1 MRQQTT
7 KQGKKYK
14 AKLILLVSG
23 GIIGALL
30 LGGWGAFRM
39 LVSAQD
45 VELLDE
51 TLPAATIIY
60 DREGSEATRISFNR
74 IEEIGY
80 ADIPQSLIAAIAAV
94 EDRRFWE
101 HDGFDLKA
109 TGRALAANLGAGGK
123 VQGGST
129 ITQQLA
135 KNVFLSHEKTWSR
148 KWDELLLA
156 RKIEESYSKQDIME
170 MYLNRIY
177 FGEGAWGIKRA
188 AYVYF
193 GKEPSALTVAES
205 ALLAGLVKAPSAL
218 TPYKH
223 LDKATARRN
232 VVLALMREQNL
243 ITEEVY
249 AQAILEPIKLLAEKP
264 SRTGDIQYR
273 YYVDELIR
281 EAMAEYGLSENEV
294 LEGGLRIYTELDPR
308 MQQAA
313 EQTYAKEELF
323 PPSADDQL
331 LQSASVLVDPR
342 DGGIRALVGGRG
354 DQPFRGFNRATQ
366 LQRQP
371 GSAIKPL
378 VVYAPALERGFRPED
393 TVLDAPI
400 QIDGYSPGNADG
412 RFHGEVTLFEALV
425 QSYNVPAVKLLHEI
439 GVAEGAEAAER
450 FGISLDA
457 SDRTLAMAL
466 GGLQHGV
473 SPLQMAAAYSV
484 FASDGVRKEAHT
496 IRRIESAQGELLAEY
511 AGDEGVQVLEPA
523 IAQTMNAMLQGVV
536 TDGTGADAALDGRTM
551 AAKSGTT
558 QMPGTSGYGAR
569 DNWFVGYTPQL
580 VGAVWLGYDQSDQN
594 HYLQTSSKAAGVV
607 LKAMMDEALKGE
619 PVMKFPAELSLMA
632 AIPKKNEQDNKNKD
646 GKTSGKGQSEK
657 SDKPDKGKKGKQDKE
672 KEKKDKGQTNKEK
685 NEKEKKNKD
694 RKNKEEKTKKS
705 KNDIQDNKKKDEEKL
720 KDALRDKFND
730 EYRERD
736 RKRKERE
743 QQRN

>member
-1 MRQQTT
+1 MKKQMKNKRQN
-7 KQGKKYK
+7 YK
-14 AKLILLVSG
+14 LKLVLLGSG
-23 GIIGALL
+23 ICLGVML

-39 LVSAQD
+39 LVNAQD
-45 VELLDE
+45 VKLLDE

-60 DREGSEATRISFNR
+60 DREGAEATRISFNK

-80 ADIPQSLIAAIAAV
+80 EDMPQSIIDAAVAV

-101 HDGFDLKA
+101 HDGLDLRA
-109 TGRALAANLGAGGK
+109 AGRAMAANLGAGGK

-148 KWDELLLA
+148 KWNELLLA
-156 RKIEESYSKQDIME
+156 MKVEENYSKQDIME

-193 GKEPSALTVAES
+193 GKEPSELTVAES

-218 TPYKH
+218 APYKH
-223 LDKATARRN
+223 PDKAKARRN
-232 VVLALMREQNL
+232 VVLGLMKEQSL
-243 ITEEVY
+243 ITPEIY
-249 AQAILEPIKLLAEKP
+249 AQAIEEPIKLLESKP
-264 SRTGDIQYR
+264 TRTGDIQYR

-281 EAMAEYGLSENEV
+281 EAMTTYGLSENEV

-323 PPSADDQL
+323 PPSAKDQL
-331 LQSASVLVDPR
+331 LQSGSVLVDPR
-342 DGGIRALVGGRG
+342 SGGVRAIVGGRG
-354 DQPFRGFNRATQ
+354 EQPFRGFNRATQ

-371 GSAIKPL
+371 GSAMKPL
-378 VVYAPALERGFRPED
+378 AVYAPALEQGYLPGD
-393 TVLDAPI
+393 TLLDEPI
-400 QIDGYSPGNADG
+400 SINGYAPGNADG
-412 RFHGEVTLFEALV
+412 RFHGKVTLYEALA

-439 GVAEGAEAAER
+439 GVDKGADSAIR
-450 FGISLDA
+450 FGIPLGE

-473 SPLQMAAAYSV
+473 SPLQLAAAYSV
-484 FASDGVRKEAHT
+484 FANNGIQQQAHT
-496 IRRIESAQGELLAEY
+496 IRRIESAQGEVIGAF
-511 AGDEGVQVLEPA
+511 AGSEGAQVLEPA
-523 IAQTMNAMLQGVV
+523 VAQTMNAMLQMVV
-536 TDGTGADAALDGRTM
+536 TNGTGAEAALAGRPM

-558 QMPGTSGYGAR
+558 QMPGTDGYGAR

-607 LKAMMDEALKGE
+607 LKALMDEALQGE
-619 PVMKFPAELSLMA
+619 PVLSFPKELSMMS
-632 AIPKKNEQDNKNKD
+632 AIPKKSGNNEKD
-646 GKTSGKGQSEK
+646 GKSDGREQ
-657 SDKPDKGKKGKQDKE
+657 SDKAAQKKKKEQKKEAEKREKQ
-672 KEKKDKGQTNKEK
+672 EKK
-685 NEKEKKNKD
+685 KK
-694 RKNKEEKTKKS
+694 KEE
-705 KNDIQDNKKKDEEKL
+705 EKR
-720 KDALRDKFND
+720 K
-730 EYRERD
+730 E
-736 RKRKERE
+736 KRKERE
-743 QQRN
+743 RKEHDRD